1 MELSTISSDR
11 LKKVNINKLK
21 AYIIIITTIIIDV
34 KDYNIVESRHTKKPK
49 PNYICLGCIPN
60 QGNLGLTQNL
70 EKHLMKMT
78 KSESKRKIQ
87 KVSYQEHLIITK
99 QENLIKE
106 ERKENNTIIP

>member
-11 LKKVNINKLK
+11 LKKIHINKLK
-21 AYIIIITTIIIDV
+21 AYHHNNVPTNVIITTIIIDV

-70 EKHLMKMT
+70 EKRLMKMT

-106 ERKENNTIIP
+106 